1 MKLLLDEMYPRVIAA
16 ELRRRGHDATSVHDT
31 PGGGASDDAVFDHAR
46 AEGRAID
53 TENIGDYR
61 PLAQATHEAG
71 ETHSGLI
78 LTTAKHWP
86 RQNPGALITA
96 LDELAQCQP
105 GRDQQRGALAV
116 AALEPRTSQEVSVE
130 PRTRH

>member
-1 MKLLLDEMYPRVIAA
+1 LKLLLDEMYPRVIAA

-46 AEGRAID
+46 AEGRAIV
-53 TENIGDYR
+53 TENIRDYR

-71 ETHSGLI
+71 ETQSGLI

-96 LDELAQCQP
+96 LDELARPTQTRSTTRSTGCS
-105 GRDQQRGALAV
+105 R
-116 AALEPRTSQEVSVE
+116 PRA
-130 PRTRH
+130 